1 MFKMTVG
8 DIADQYRDI
17 CSVLTSQ
24 GFDNDQRAAL
34 IGKST
39 STMKHYGG
47 DGDKMHARL
56 IAAGD
61 LDRLRQ
67 KAINLYWEAAADP
80 YRAETSAK
88 AKSKGDHS
96 FVTPTYIALDF
107 TGRMCVRHP
116 HPIYVREVAD
126 MAWGSVIDTQ
136 GVSQD
141 FPLDPEAELRSQWRR
156 LVAEIRI
163 TAGIPMAEGAI
174 ELMCD
179 ATGVCR
185 YSFWRVGVE
194 HQRWRLQPTKRMIT
208 ALHAMGQ
215 EDD

>member
-1 MFKMTVG
+1 MYRMTVG
-8 DIADQYRDI
+8 EIADHYRDV

-47 DGDKMHARL
+47 DGDKLHARL
-56 IAAGD
+56 IPAED

-67 KAINLYWEAAADP
+67 KAIDLYWGAAADP
-80 YRAETSAK
+80 YRVEQGDAAK
-88 AKSKGDHS
+88 AAGDHS
-96 FVTPTYIALDF
+96 FITPTYIALDF
-107 TGRMCVRHP
+107 TGRACVRHP
-116 HPIYVREVAD
+116 HPIYAREIAD
-126 MAWGSVIDTQ
+126 MAWGSVIDTTATPH
-136 GVSQD
+136 D
-141 FPLDPEAELRSQWRR
+141 FPLDPEADLRSQWRR

-163 TAGIPMAEGAI
+163 TAGVSMSEGAV

-179 ATGVCR
+179 AAGACR

-194 HQRWRLQPTKRMIT
+194 HQRWRLQPTKRMIA
-208 ALHAMGQ
+208 ALHAMG
-215 EDD
+215 DD

>member
-1 MFKMTVG
+1 MYRMTVG
-8 DIADQYRDI
+8 QIAGQYREV

-24 GFDNDQRAAL
+24 GFDIDQRAAL

-47 DGDKMHARL
+47 DDKMHARL
-56 IAAGD
+56 IPAGD

-67 KAINLYWEAAADP
+67 KAIDLYWDAAADP

-88 AKSKGDHS
+88 AKADGDHS

-126 MAWGSVIDTQ
+126 MAWGNVIDTTATPHE
-136 GVSQD
+136 VA
-141 FPLDPEAELRSQWRR
+141 LDPEADLRSQWRR
-156 LVAEIRI
+156 LVAEARI
-163 TAGIPMAEGAI
+163 TAGVSMYEGAV

-179 ATGVCR
+179 AAKVCR

-194 HQRWRLQPTKRMIT
+194 HQRWRLQPTKQMIA
-208 ALHAMGQ
+208 ALHAMG
-215 EDD
+215 DD